1 MKKFTLVFIV
11 LIAAF
16 AASSIAQIKEG
27 PKPEQIGS
35 YRMGIIKLYKTGDS
49 YEIKG
54 QTKQFVDTRLI
65 VNLGSKEQA
74 TGILQSMVNY
84 KGESG
89 TSLDLNNPG
98 MNVARWM
105 GSMLGGWEIGI
116 TGMYATSI
124 MVSKGELKKMIKV
137 ITEKP

>member
-16 AASSIAQIKEG
+16 AASTIAQIKEG

-35 YRMGIIKLYKTGDS
+35 YRMGIVKLYKTGGI

-74 TGILQSMVNY
+74 TEILQSMVNY

-116 TGMYATSI
+116 TDMYATSI

-137 ITEKP
+137 ITEK

>member
-137 ITEKP
+137 ITEK

>member
-1 MKKFTLVFIV
+1 MKKFTLVFIF

-35 YRMGIIKLYKTGDS
+35 YRMGIIKLYKTGDI

-65 VNLGSKEQA
+65 VTLGSKEQA
-74 TGILQSMVNY
+74 TEILQSMVSY

-105 GSMLGGWEIGI
+105 GPMLGGWEIGI
-116 TGMYATSI
+116 TDMYATSI

>member
-1 MKKFTLVFIV
+1 MKKFTLVLIF
-11 LIAAF
+11 LIAVF

-35 YRMGIIKLYKTGDS
+35 YRMGIIKLYKTGDI

-65 VNLGSKEQA
+65 VTLGSKEQA
-74 TGILQSMVNY
+74 AEILQSMVNY

-89 TSLDLNNPG
+89 TSLYLNNPG

-105 GSMLGGWEIGI
+105 GPMLGGWEIGI
-116 TGMYATSI
+116 TDMYATSI

-137 ITEKP
+137 ITEK

>member
-35 YRMGIIKLYKTGDS
+35 YRMGIIKLYKTGDT

-65 VNLGSKEQA
+65 VTLGSKEQA
-74 TGILQSMVNY
+74 TELLQSMVNY

-116 TGMYATSI
+116 TDMYATSI
-124 MVSKGELKKMIKV
+124 MVSKGELKKMIKA
-137 ITEKP
+137 ITEK

>member
-35 YRMGIIKLYKTGDS
+35 YRMGITKLYKAGDT

-74 TGILQSMVNY
+74 TEILQSMVDY

-116 TGMYATSI
+116 TDMYATSI

-137 ITEKP
+137 ITEK

>member
-35 YRMGIIKLYKTGDS
+35 YRMGIIKLYKTGDI

-65 VNLGSKEQA
+65 VTLGSKEQA
-74 TGILQSMVNY
+74 TEILQSMVNY

-98 MNVARWM
+98 MNVAR
-105 GSMLGGWEIGI
+105 
-116 TGMYATSI
+116 
-124 MVSKGELKKMIKV
+124 
-137 ITEKP
+137 

>member
-35 YRMGIIKLYKTGDS
+35 YRMGIVKLYKTGDT

-54 QTKQFVDTRLI
+54 QTKQFVDTWLI
-65 VNLGSKEQA
+65 VTLGSKEQA
-74 TGILQSMVNY
+74 TEILQSMVNY

-116 TGMYATSI
+116 TDMYATSI

-137 ITEKP
+137 ITEK

>member
-35 YRMGIIKLYKTGDS
+35 YRMGIIKLYKTGDT

-65 VNLGSKEQA
+65 VTLGSKEQA
-74 TGILQSMVNY
+74 TEILQSMVNY

-116 TGMYATSI
+116 TDMYATSI